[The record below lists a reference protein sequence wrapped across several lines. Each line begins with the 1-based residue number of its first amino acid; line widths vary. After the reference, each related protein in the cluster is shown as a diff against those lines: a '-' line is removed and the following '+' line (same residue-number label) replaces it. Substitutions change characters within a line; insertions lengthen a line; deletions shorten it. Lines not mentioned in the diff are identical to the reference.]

1 MIDIF
6 KALGDEN
13 RLRIV
18 NLLIN
23 AELCVC
29 EIETI
34 LEMTQSNVSRH
45 LNKLK
50 NAGIINS
57 FKDAQWVHYRLNDK
71 YIKKYDLMI
80 NQIKQYFLEEFT
92 YQEDLRRYN
101 NYKKNNLSCQDIRTS
116 KEKVLEIIK

>member
-50 NAGIINS
+50 NAGIISS

-71 YIKKYDLMI
+71 YIKKYDLII
-80 NQIKQYFLEEFT
+80 NQIKQYFLEELT

-101 NYKKNNLSCQDIRTS
+101 NYMKNNLSCQDIRTN